1 MHIAH
6 RTTHFF
12 FKFYQSGYGIATP
25 MGSPWR
31 DKISLAILELQEKGE
46 IQMLY
51 DKWWKSP
58 KDQCADEKAKQ
69 SNKANALGVN
79 NIGGV
84 FVVLLC
90 GLAFAVLIAILEFCH
105 SSRHEQKHLAYIDNM
120 CINGSCESDNPS
132 SNILETHSVTSRLNT
147 PSANDNLYLQHRSL
161 FSDMTDELCL
171 AIRCQGTRQR
181 AVFRRECSK
190 CKHIRKHFGQ
200 NQHTSAD
207 PTTELTL
214 QQTKIAPTL
223 STHTIA
229 SSAPPPP
236 STSAQNEKLRG
247 RESYELRE
255 FNNIYENRI

>member
-1 MHIAH
+1 
-6 RTTHFF
+6 
-12 FKFYQSGYGIATP
+12 

-51 DKWWKSP
+51 DKWWKLP
-58 KDQCADEKAKQ
+58 KDQCSAEKAKQ

-105 SSRHEQKHLAYIDNM
+105 NSRHQQKQLSYIDNM
-120 CINGSCESDNPS
+120 CMNGAAE
-132 SNILETHSVTSRLNT
+132 
-147 PSANDNLYLQHRSL
+147 SANTSTNFLDTDSTMSQLNAAIHTNDNNLYLQHRSL

-181 AVFRRECSK
+181 AVFKRECSK
-190 CKHIRKHFGQ
+190 CKHIRKQFAQ
-200 NQHTSAD
+200 QERASTNATKSALD
-207 PTTELTL
+207 
-214 QQTKIAPTL
+214 QTKIVPSL
-223 STHTIA
+223 STTMPA
-229 SSAPPPP
+229 TPPPP
-236 STSAQNEKLRG
+236 STAQNE
-247 RESYELRE
+247 SYEMRE
-255 FNNIYENRI
+255 FNNIYDNRI

>member
-1 MHIAH
+1 
-6 RTTHFF
+6 
-12 FKFYQSGYGIATP
+12 

-58 KDQCADEKAKQ
+58 KDQCSDETAKQ
-69 SNKANALGVN
+69 SNKANALGIN

-105 SSRHEQKHLAYIDNM
+105 NSRHQQKQLSYIDNM
-120 CINGSCESDNPS
+120 CINGNGESANTSTNFLDTDSTMSQLNA
-132 SNILETHSVTSRLNT
+132 TH
-147 PSANDNLYLQHRSL
+147 ANDNLYLQRRSL

-190 CKHIRKHFGQ
+190 CKHIRKQFSQ
-200 NQHTSAD
+200 NERASANATKSSLD
-207 PTTELTL
+207 
-214 QQTKIAPTL
+214 QTKIAPPL
-223 STHTIA
+223 STTMPA
-229 SSAPPPP
+229 APPPP
-236 STSAQNEKLRG
+236 SAPAPHEKHSMLR
-247 RESYELRE
+247 ECETYEMRE
-255 FNNIYENRI
+255 FNNIYDNRI